1 LSVFLGSIIFINA
14 KLSAVYSIFTGIKY
28 LVLFLVVIYSA
39 ALVLGEIT
47 KPLDLGKNF
56 TISFRL
62 TVYSLTPLFFCQ
74 IASHLF
80 ESLIFVNVLSL
91 YGMYIFWT
99 GAEKMLDPP
108 GYKKM
113 PLLVAIFV
121 FVTGIFFAGNW
132 VLTTIIDRIFFS
144 FFA

>member
-1 LSVFLGSIIFINA
+1 MDYKFLYKNLLRIIFTPEKAWNIIIEENRPIKYLRNNFLFPLVILVTLSVFLGSIIFINA

-74 IASHLF
+74 LLST
-80 ESLIFVNVLSL
+80 VLWFL
-91 YGMYIFWT
+91 CTRY
-99 GAEKMLDPP
+99 
-108 GYKKM
+108 
-113 PLLVAIFV
+113 
-121 FVTGIFFAGNW
+121 
-132 VLTTIIDRIFFS
+132 
-144 FFA
+144 